1 MRKFRLIFADDKSPV
16 YFRRFS
22 FFVGKNKRFVSKVQ
36 TPILLRVFCQF
47 RLFVRL
53 LRLEPRCVE
62 MIDRET
68 LVFCLLHKVWV
79 LNLETGEM
87 KILFEASD
95 GFSDPLNFCKVGNS
109 VYWGDYGNNA
119 ERKEV
124 GVYHVDSSLKV
135 KCVYKFPHNSIR
147 HVHNIVFDGES
158 RQFWIMTGDNDKKA
172 GIYRADCDFSRVE
185 PINIGEQ
192 RYRAVVAFPYKDGI
206 IYATDSVEDENHLY
220 VCESDNDYVVRQL
233 TPINGSC
240 IYGTETKDYY
250 VFSTTVEPPE
260 GRGIRALFSNKLG
273 GGIKSRDVHLVTV
286 AKRDLSDIRI
296 VAKYRKDWLPMK
308 LFQYGAVM
316 FPSGQYRNED
326 LLISPVACKGVDGES
341 IRITL

>member
-1 MRKFRLIFADDKSPV
+1 M
-16 YFRRFS
+16 FS
-22 FFVGKNKRFVSKVQ
+22 FLNSAMTNACQRYLSVAIGKNDAEFAQKVFSAS
-36 TPILLRVFCQF
+36 LLSHIV
-47 RLFVRL
+47 LIGIVL
-53 LRLEPRCVE
+53 LL
-62 MIDRET
+62 
-68 LVFCLLHKVWV
+68 
-79 LNLETGEM
+79 
-87 KILFEASD
+87 
-95 GFSDPLNFCKVGNS
+95 
-109 VYWGDYGNNA
+109 
-119 ERKEV
+119 
-124 GVYHVDSSLKV
+124 
-135 KCVYKFPHNSIR
+135 
-147 HVHNIVFDGES
+147 GES

-172 GIYRADCDFSRVE
+172 GIYRADCDFLRVE

-206 IYATDSVEDENHLY
+206 IYATDSVENENHLY
-220 VCESDNDYVVRQL
+220 VCESDNDYVARQL
-233 TPINGSC
+233 FPINGSC

-326 LLISPVACKGVDGES
+326 LLIFPVACKGVDGES